1 MREII
6 AKKYVQ
12 ALSDT
17 FDGKSLE
24 NVAKVINSLAKA
36 ISDEK
41 VAVIINA
48 PEVSKEKKSEIL
60 LKSVKNVKSKEL
72 NNFLK
77 LIVENGRIELI
88 PDIANELNK
97 IISKKKKSYKGIVY
111 SDSDIDSKVLGDLE
125 KGLGKKFDSKI
136 SLSFNKGDFDGIKV
150 DVEDLGIEISFSK
163 SRINNQIV
171 EHILKAI

>member
-1 MREII
+1 MI
-6 AKKYVQ
+6 Y
-12 ALSDT
+12 
-17 FDGKSLE
+17 F
-24 NVAKVINSLAKA
+24 NY
-36 ISDEK
+36 
-41 VAVIINA
+41 
-48 PEVSKEKKSEIL
+48 P
-60 LKSVKNVKSKEL
+60 KSVYLKYREKINKTVIKVLDSGNYVKSKEL